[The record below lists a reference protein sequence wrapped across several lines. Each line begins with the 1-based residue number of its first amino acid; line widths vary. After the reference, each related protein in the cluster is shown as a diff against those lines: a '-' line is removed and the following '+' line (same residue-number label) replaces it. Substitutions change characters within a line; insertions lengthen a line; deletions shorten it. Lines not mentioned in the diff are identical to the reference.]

1 MNFLFI
7 FTIVFLSGLVKCN
20 QEKIDS
26 TKAATTATKK
36 VNSFLN
42 ENKLETVMDDLFSIV
57 RKASDVRF
65 GDVSKLL
72 GSLRSNF
79 MSDDGLND
87 SMHHEEE
94 EDLDSEH
101 NLKEKRESLD
111 EEADDVVLLLRKA
124 LKNLLDGPATK
135 STTTKKNDSSTKK
148 LLKVTKPTQSVST
161 THMDE
166 QNKSEQKSGSNKLV
180 KLIKLAMDTL
190 LKDTHIDENQ
200 KLFKD

>member
-1 MNFLFI
+1 MNFFLI
-7 FTIVFLSGLVKCN
+7 FALVFLSGLVNCN
-20 QEKIDS
+20 QEKIGS
-26 TKAATTATKK
+26 TTATATATKK
-36 VNSFLN
+36 VISFLN

-72 GSLRSNF
+72 GNLRSNF
-79 MSDDGLND
+79 MPDDMSND
-87 SMHHEEE
+87 SRHVD
-94 EDLDSEH
+94 EDDDMESEH

-124 LKNLLDGPATK
+124 LKNLLDAPSTK
-135 STTTKKNDSSTKK
+135 STTTKKIGSSTKK
-148 LLKVTKPTQSVST
+148 LLQANRPVSST
-161 THMDE
+161 NLDE
-166 QNKSEQKSGSNKLV
+166 KNKGEQKSGSNKLV

-200 KLFKD
+200 KVFKD